1 MTHMLKKTLCL
12 YLAWALVFFT
22 FPVKILSQNPERIPV
37 AILDLEGRGISA
49 LEAATLTDRLRS
61 EMVTDPSP
69 ARRSPVCT
77 SVTSNSSYSRP
88 ASGDEASIAAMIR

>member
-61 EMVTDPSP
+61 EMVTGITITKKGGFCKRIQRIKAITRHFES
-69 ARRSPVCT
+69 A
-77 SVTSNSSYSRP
+77 
-88 ASGDEASIAAMIR
+88 G

>member
-37 AILDLEGRGISA
+37 AILDLEGRCWSCHRRI
-49 LEAATLTDRLRS
+49 LTPWWAHL
-61 EMVTDPSP
+61 
-69 ARRSPVCT
+69 
-77 SVTSNSSYSRP
+77 
-88 ASGDEASIAAMIR
+88 AS